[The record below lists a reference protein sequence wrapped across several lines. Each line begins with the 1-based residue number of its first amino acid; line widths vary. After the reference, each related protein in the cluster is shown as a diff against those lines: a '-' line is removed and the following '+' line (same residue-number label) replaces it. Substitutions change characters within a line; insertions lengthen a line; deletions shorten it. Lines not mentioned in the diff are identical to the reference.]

1 MRRVEFL
8 SDGVLA
14 IAGTLLV
21 LELPFDKVG
30 HGQLLDALGDHW
42 PRFAAYALSFLG
54 IGIFW
59 LHHHAIFGMAA
70 RADRPLVLLNL
81 LLLAGAALLPFPTSL
96 VGDYVQGGGENAR
109 VAALLYSGNWVLVT
123 SVAMVMCRR
132 VVTTPGLMSRDVD
145 PAGARRLLRIFQA
158 ASVLY
163 VGFTAVALVSAWGC
177 MACYGVAAA
186 WFLWTSDYRALG
198 RGTVEE
204 LD

>member
-21 LELPFDKVG
+21 LELPFDEVG
-30 HGQLLDALGDHW
+30 SGQLADALGDHW

-81 LLLAGAALLPFPTSL
+81 FLLAGAALLPFPTSL

-123 SVAMVMCRR
+123 SVAMVM
-132 VVTTPGLMSRDVD
+132 
-145 PAGARRLLRIFQA
+145 
-158 ASVLY
+158 
-163 VGFTAVALVSAWGC
+163 
-177 MACYGVAAA
+177 
-186 WFLWTSDYRALG
+186 
-198 RGTVEE
+198 
-204 LD
+204 